1 MPLYCK
7 NGKQSRS
14 GRQIRPSFLDGRHQ
28 PTACDAVG
36 RGSAMIWMGAWIQD
50 TERWPVSPPS
60 GSSVRLPSRGWYLER
75 GARDRG
81 NDNAANEMFPAI
93 HQTTRTDSER
103 RGKPPILLS
112 RPYTTWPR
120 RAAWTCHRRSGSGP
134 KSETSPPKALAATI
148 HGHLTLYCRAREP
161 FQSTVPLLGVA
172 DRLTCG
178 HSFP

>member
-36 RGSAMIWMGAWIQD
+36 RGSAMIWMGAWIED

-112 RPYTTWPR
+112 RPYTT
-120 RAAWTCHRRSGSGP
+120 RSEEHT
-134 KSETSPPKALAATI
+134 SELQSLR
-148 HGHLTLYCRAREP
+148 HL
-161 FQSTVPLLGVA
+161 
-172 DRLTCG
+172 
-178 HSFP
+178 